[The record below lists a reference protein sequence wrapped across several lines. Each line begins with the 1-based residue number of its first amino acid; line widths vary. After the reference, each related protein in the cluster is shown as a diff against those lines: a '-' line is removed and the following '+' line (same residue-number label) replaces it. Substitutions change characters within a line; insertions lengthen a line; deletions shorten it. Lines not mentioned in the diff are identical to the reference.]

1 MINETGIFLASIVL
15 GGLGSMVG
23 FGAGVFIVPIFSG
36 FFGVPLKAAIA
47 ASAISVVVN
56 SISGAGVYL
65 KARLTNVR
73 LALLLELSTTA
84 GAVVGGLLVVIAS
97 PGFLRIVLACVL
109 LLMSVLTFASRRQ
122 APPPAPVRGR
132 DALGLL
138 HRFYDS
144 AAQAEVAYVPRHVA
158 TGMSLSSGAG
168 VLSGM
173 LGIGGGPIK
182 VSVMNAVMGLPV
194 KAASGTSIYMVGITV
209 SASALIYYRHGL
221 IDPFVVVPA
230 VLGVFIGSQFGAR
243 AAAYVHGAVIQWL
256 LVIVLLYL
264 ALVLFLQSAG
274 LHVPG
279 LGG

>member
-1 MINETGIFLASIVL
+1 
-15 GGLGSMVG
+15 
-23 FGAGVFIVPIFSG
+23 
-36 FFGVPLKAAIA
+36 
-47 ASAISVVVN
+47 
-56 SISGAGVYL
+56 
-65 KARLTNVR
+65 
-73 LALLLELSTTA
+73 
-84 GAVVGGLLVVIAS
+84 
-97 PGFLRIVLACVL
+97 
-109 LLMSVLTFASRRQ
+109 
-122 APPPAPVRGR
+122 
-132 DALGLL
+132 
-138 HRFYDS
+138 
-144 AAQAEVAYVPRHVA
+144 VA